1 MALPQL
7 TKPSTYTKEKAEVVN
22 HFLGLNKGLNI
33 GAGEFAAMHNM
44 TNDYYPVFGNRKK
57 RGILGSF
64 TKPMGVVGGDK
75 FSYVDNNKL
84 YYNQKFVMN
93 LAETNKERTLIIM
106 GAYLC
111 VFPDGIVYNTVEQTS
126 EAIENS
132 QTTTSAV
139 TMQMCKLDGTNFT
152 SSNTH
157 IGNTAPS
164 DTTTY
169 PYWLD
174 TSQEDAVVLKMWSST
189 YSMWTSVATTYVKI
203 SATDIGKGF
212 KEYDSVKISGIQIK
226 GYNDYDFN
234 DTLIIYAC
242 ADDYIIVAGL
252 MDLYYT
258 QNDPVTVKRELPKM
272 DYICEFNNRLYG
284 CRYGLNNDNEF
295 VNEIYASKL
304 GDPTN
309 WFAYQGLATDSYAA
323 TCGSQGEFT
332 GCIAYAGY
340 VFFFKEEGFHKL
352 YGSYPS
358 NFQMI
363 WRPCRG
369 VAKGSSKS
377 LAIVNE
383 VLYFKARDAIVAYDG
398 SETTIS
404 LKLDT
409 EPYFDAIATD
419 FKNKYYI
426 CMRDQEY
433 KYKLYVFD
441 STKGTWCIEDDIRT
455 KYMCYADNAAY
466 IIDWDNNL
474 YCINNEFIYT
484 YNFPDDELLP
494 KATIYPGRTNYAPYE
509 DKLKWSFET
518 GDLGYDNPYNK
529 YVKRLN
535 IRMQLDINAM
545 VRIEIEYDSSGEW
558 EYVTELFATRK
569 KSYEVPITVT
579 RADHI
584 RLRLSGWG
592 EFRLYS
598 LTKAVE
604 NGSGEDEGE

>member
-7 TKPSTYTKEKAEVVN
+7 TKPSTYTREKAEVIN
-22 HFLGLNKGLNI
+22 IFAGLNKGLNI
-33 GAGEFAAMHNM
+33 GAGEFSAMKNM

-57 RGILGSF
+57 RGIIDTF
-64 TKPMGVVGGDK
+64 DNPMGVVGGDK
-75 FSYVDNNKL
+75 LSYVDDNKL
-84 YYNQKFVMN
+84 YYNQTYLMD
-93 LAETNKERTLIIM
+93 LAATNKERALVMM

-111 VFPDGIVYNTVEQTS
+111 VFPDGVVYNTITEQS
-126 EAIENS
+126 ENIENTR
-132 QTTTSAV
+132 TTTSTV
-139 TMQMCKLDGTNFT
+139 TMRMCKLDGTEFT
-152 SSNTH
+152 SANTH
-157 IGNTAPS
+157 IGTTAPQ

-174 TSQEDAVVLKMWSST
+174 TSVEDAVILKMWSST

-203 SATDIGKGF
+203 ESTDIGKGF
-212 KEYDSVKISGIQIK
+212 KEYDSVKISGINIK
-226 GYNDYDFN
+226 GYNDYEFN
-234 DTLIIYAC
+234 DTLIVYAC
-242 ADDYIIVAGL
+242 DDDYIIVAGL

-284 CRYGLNNDNEF
+284 CRYGLNNNGEF

-309 WFAYQGLATDSYAA
+309 WFAYQGLSSDSYAA
-323 TCGSQGEFT
+323 SCGSQGEFT
-332 GCIAYAGY
+332 GCIAYSGY

-369 VAKGSSKS
+369 VAKGSNKS

-409 EPYFDAIATD
+409 EPYFDAVATD

-426 CMRDQEY
+426 SMRDQDY

-441 STKGTWCIEDDIRT
+441 SNKGTWCIEDDLRA

-466 IIDWDNNL
+466 IVSWDNTL

-484 YNFPDDELLP
+484 FSFPSADLFPSDDL
-494 KATIYPGRTNYAPYE
+494 YPGRTNYAPYE

-535 IRMQLDINAM
+535 LRMQLDIDAM
-545 VRIEIEYDSSGEW
+545 VRIEIEYESSGDW

-569 KSYEVPITVT
+569 KSYEVPITVR

-584 RLRLSGWG
+584 RLKLSGWG

-604 NGSGEDEGE
+604 GGSGEDESE

>member
-1 MALPQL
+1 MLPQL
-7 TKPSTYTKEKAEVVN
+7 TKPSTYTREKAEVVN
-22 HFLGLNKGLNI
+22 QFLGLNKGLNI
-33 GAGEFAAMHNM
+33 GAGEFSAMNNM

-57 RGILGSF
+57 RGIIDVF
-64 TKPMGVVGGDK
+64 DNPMGIVGGDK
-75 FSYVDNNKL
+75 LSYVDDNKL
-84 YYNQKFVMN
+84 FYNQTYVMD
-93 LAETNKERTLIIM
+93 LAESDKERTLVMM

-111 VFPDGIVYNTVEQTS
+111 VFPDGVVYNTITQQSKT
-126 EAIENS
+126 IENTRS
-132 QTTTSAV
+132 VSSFS
-139 TMQMCKLDGTNFT
+139 MSMCKWETWEQYEVYTG
-152 SSNTH
+152 
-157 IGNTAPS
+157 
-164 DTTTY
+164 DTEPQDKTKL
-169 PYWLD
+169 WLD
-174 TSQEDAVVLKMWSST
+174 TSSVPAVLKMWAT
-189 YSMWTSVATTYVKI
+189 DYNMWTSVGTTYVKI
-203 SATDIGKGF
+203 AATGIGVGF
-212 KEYDSVKISGIQIK
+212 KDYDSVKVSGIPIK
-226 GYNDYDFN
+226 GYNDYEFN
-234 DTLIIYAC
+234 DTLIVYKAT
-242 ADDYIIVAGL
+242 DDYIIVAGL
-252 MDLYYT
+252 IDKAYT
-258 QNDPVTVKRELPKM
+258 FPDETYTSVSLTLKRELPKL
-272 DYICEFNNRLYG
+272 DYVCEFNNRLYG
-284 CRYGLNNDNEF
+284 CRYGLNNNDEF

-309 WFAYQGLATDSYAA
+309 WFAYQGLSSDSYAA
-323 TCGSQGEFT
+323 SCGSQGEFT
-332 GCIAYAGY
+332 GCIAYSGY

-369 VAKGSSKS
+369 VAKGSNKS

-383 VLYFKARDAIVAYDG
+383 VLYFKARDSIVAYDG

-409 EPYFDAIATD
+409 EPYFDAVATD

-426 CMRDQEY
+426 SMRNQDYQ
-433 KYKLYVFD
+433 YKLYVFD
-441 STKGTWCIEDDIRT
+441 STKGTWCVEDDLRA

-466 IIDWDNNL
+466 IISFDNTL

-484 YNFPDDELLP
+484 FNFPSTDLFSSDDLF
-494 KATIYPGRTNYAPYE
+494 PGRTNYVPYE

-535 IRMQLDINAM
+535 LRMQLDIDAM
-545 VRIEIEYDSSGEW
+545 VRIEIEYESSGDW
-558 EYVTELFATRK
+558 EYVTELYATRK
-569 KSYEVPITVT
+569 KSYEVPITVR

-604 NGSGEDEGE
+604 GGSGEDESE

>member
-1 MALPQL
+1 MLPQL
-7 TKPSTYTKEKAEVVN
+7 TKPSTYTRERAEVVN
-22 HFLGLNKGLNI
+22 QFLGLNKGLNI
-33 GAGEFAAMHNM
+33 GAGEFSAMNNM

-57 RGILGSF
+57 RGIIDVF
-64 TKPMGVVGGDK
+64 DNPMGIVGGDK
-75 FSYVDNNKL
+75 LSYVDDNKL
-84 YYNQKFVMN
+84 FYNQTYVMD
-93 LAETNKERTLIIM
+93 LAESDKERTLVMM

-111 VFPDGIVYNTVEQTS
+111 VFPDGVVYNTITQQSKT
-126 EAIENS
+126 IENTRS
-132 QTTTSAV
+132 VSSFS
-139 TMQMCKLDGTNFT
+139 MSMCKWETWEQYEVYTG
-152 SSNTH
+152 
-157 IGNTAPS
+157 
-164 DTTTY
+164 DTEPQDKTKL
-169 PYWLD
+169 WLD
-174 TSQEDAVVLKMWSST
+174 TSSVPAVLKMWAT
-189 YSMWTSVATTYVKI
+189 DYNMWTSVGTTYVKI
-203 SATDIGKGF
+203 AATGIGVGF
-212 KEYDSVKISGIQIK
+212 KDYDSVKVSGIPIK
-226 GYNDYDFN
+226 GYNDYEFN
-234 DTLIIYAC
+234 DTLIVYKAT
-242 ADDYIIVAGL
+242 DDYIIVAGL
-252 MDLYYT
+252 IDKAYT
-258 QNDPVTVKRELPKM
+258 FPDETYTSVSLTLKRELPKL
-272 DYICEFNNRLYG
+272 DYVCEFNNRLYG
-284 CRYGLNNDNEF
+284 CRYGLNNNDEF

-309 WFAYQGLATDSYAA
+309 WFAYQGLSSDSYAA
-323 TCGSQGEFT
+323 SCGSQGEFT
-332 GCIAYAGY
+332 GCIAYSGY

-369 VAKGSSKS
+369 VAKGSNKS

-383 VLYFKARDAIVAYDG
+383 VLYFKARDSIVAYDG

-409 EPYFDAIATD
+409 EPYFDAVATD

-426 CMRDQEY
+426 SMRNQDYQ
-433 KYKLYVFD
+433 YKLYVFD
-441 STKGTWCIEDDIRT
+441 STKGTWCVEDDLRA

-466 IIDWDNNL
+466 IISFDNTL

-484 YNFPDDELLP
+484 FNFPSTDLFSSDDLF
-494 KATIYPGRTNYAPYE
+494 PGRTNYVPYE

-535 IRMQLDINAM
+535 LRMQLDIDAM
-545 VRIEIEYDSSGEW
+545 VRIEIEYESSGDW
-558 EYVTELFATRK
+558 EYVTELYATRK
-569 KSYEVPITVT
+569 KSYEVPITVR

-604 NGSGEDEGE
+604 GGSGEDESE